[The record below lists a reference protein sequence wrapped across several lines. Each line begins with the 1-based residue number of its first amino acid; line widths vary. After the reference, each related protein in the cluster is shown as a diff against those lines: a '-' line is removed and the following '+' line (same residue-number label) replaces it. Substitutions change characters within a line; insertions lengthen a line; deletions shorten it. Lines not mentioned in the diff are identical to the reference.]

1 MKNWA
6 KPEVKNLGFENTY
19 EDIETAASKPNIHFC
34 HSINDWHSTEGC
46 THNHGGGACKDPAHQ
61 WSEAHK
67 SSCCCV
73 GTNPTDPVPGL
84 S

>member
-19 EDIETAASKPNIHFC
+19 TGTDTDLLAAPEHYC
-34 HSINDWHSTEGC
+34 HSIKGYHSTKDC
-46 THNHGGGACKDPAHQ
+46 TGDKHPFNNSQNCDHSDHPMWNDKWDSA
-61 WSEAHK
+61 
-67 SSCCCV
+67 CCCY
-73 GTNPTDPVPGL
+73 PGL

>member
-19 EDIETAASKPNIHFC
+19 EDGTEYKKPSNTHFC
-34 HSINDWHSTEGC
+34 HAINGFHSTKDC
-46 THNHGGGACKDPAHQ
+46 THNHGGGACKDPTHQ

-73 GTNPTDPVPGL
+73 GL